1 MVLWNL
7 LDGGPSHKGPFLGP
21 SESLQ
26 GGTPGTNPCQCASH
40 QLNDEHLSLSN
51 TVAPQKLIASSTC
64 HLL

>member
-40 QLNDEHLSLSN
+40 QLNDGHLSLSN
-51 TVAPQKLIASSTC
+51 TVAP
-64 HLL
+64 